1 MRRRIFIK
9 NTASGLAMASLPFS
23 AFNFKE
29 EFPVQQ
35 ITDGDKQHW
44 FGYYDKWQVDPSGR
58 YALGNQVDL
67 FYRSPKP
74 DDVLRIGLIDLENN
88 FKWQEI
94 GKSSAW
100 GWQQGCM
107 LQWIPGSQEE
117 VIWNDRQGDLL
128 VKFLISKAEKPAL
141 YHGLSIHSAL
151 MVVLDSLS
159 ILPAYRKCDPVM
171 VM

>member
-1 MRRRIFIK
+1 M
-9 NTASGLAMASLPFS
+9 
-23 AFNFKE
+23 
-29 EFPVQQ
+29 
-35 ITDGDKQHW
+35 
-44 FGYYDKWQVDPSGR
+44 DPSGR

-117 VIWNDRQGDLL
+117 VIWNDRQGDG
-128 VKFLISKAEKPAL
+128 FISKIFNIKSGKTRTLPRPVYTL
-141 YHGLSIHSAL
+141 SPDGSFGLSVNFARL
-151 MVVLDSLS
+151 QEMRPGYGYVVPGGVGELAKAPEDDGIFKL
-159 ILPAYRKCDPVM
+159 IWKQAKVN
-171 VM
+171 